1 MDTRFRGVVTANR
14 LPASV
19 RQVCYQVAREALAN
33 IVRHARA
40 SRAEI
45 LVEREAGIA
54 RLTVSD
60 NGRGIEPRA
69 QAAAGMGLGGLAE
82 RLEFLGGAMRVELNR
97 GMTRLVAEIPLE

>member
-1 MDTRFRGVVTANR
+1 M
-14 LPASV
+14 

-40 SRAEI
+40 TRAKI
-45 LVEREAGIA
+45 LLQRDTGVA

-60 NGRGIEPRA
+60 NGRGIEPGARA
-69 QAAAGMGLGGLAE
+69 AGGMGLGGLAE
-82 RLEFLGGAMRVELNR
+82 RLEFLGGAMRIESSR